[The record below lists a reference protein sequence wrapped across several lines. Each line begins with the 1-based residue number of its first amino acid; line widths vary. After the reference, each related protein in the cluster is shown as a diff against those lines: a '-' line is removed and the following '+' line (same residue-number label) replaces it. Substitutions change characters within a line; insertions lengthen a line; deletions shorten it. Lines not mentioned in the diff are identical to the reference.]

1 MVWDVTGPE
10 CCELK
15 GEGGT
20 QPLPRGFRGLGSG
33 SSVSPANTRE
43 GKVCAAGIS
52 PKTLQVLEAAL
63 TAGSRALNLCRAFID
78 VL

>member
-1 MVWDVTGPE
+1 MWDVTGLGS
-10 CCELK
+10 CELE

-20 QPLPRGFRGLGSG
+20 QPLQRGFRGLGSG

-43 GKVCAAGIS
+43 GKVCAAGKS
-52 PKTLQVLEAAL
+52 PKTLQVLEGAL
-63 TAGSRALNLCRAFID
+63 TADPRALNLCRAFID